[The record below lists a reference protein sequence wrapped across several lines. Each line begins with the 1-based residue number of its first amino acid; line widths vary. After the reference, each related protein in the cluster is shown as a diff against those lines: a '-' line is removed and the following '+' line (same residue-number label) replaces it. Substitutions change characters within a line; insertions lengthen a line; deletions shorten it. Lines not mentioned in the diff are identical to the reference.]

1 MFDQLNLAFM
11 LLNNSPEEL
20 VMKFRKR
27 EAEEELKEREAS
39 RAKVLEWMGNVNVLD
54 TSVDMDVTVQEHR
67 RNQFVSPT
75 PHIA

>member
-27 EAEEELKEREAS
+27 EAEELKEREAS

-67 RNQFVSPT
+67 RNQCVSPT

>member
-27 EAEEELKEREAS
+27 EAEELKEREAS